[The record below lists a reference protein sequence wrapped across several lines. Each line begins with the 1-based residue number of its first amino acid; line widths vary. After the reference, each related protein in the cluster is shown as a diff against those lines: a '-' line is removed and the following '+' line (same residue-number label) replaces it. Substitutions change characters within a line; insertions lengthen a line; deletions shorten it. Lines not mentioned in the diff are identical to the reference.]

1 MQYLEGD
8 HFMLRSFSVLSTSS
22 SKIYKKEDEEDDVDE
37 AVNTSKSGLFYSP
50 PKPKFSP
57 PEGRGRA
64 NTSGSDSSITN
75 LIIPEEDS
83 DVHLVEQPEGKYSNR
98 DARHGTR
105 HKHKKYHERSF
116 KGGEMFCG
124 TEICAVISFPKLMS

>member
-1 MQYLEGD
+1 
-8 HFMLRSFSVLSTSS
+8 MLSPFCFLSTSS
-22 SKIYKKEDEEDDVDE
+22 SKIYKKEDDDDVDE

-83 DVHLVEQPEGKYSNR
+83 DIHVVEHPEGKYSNR
-98 DARHGTR
+98 DAKRH
-105 HKHKKYHERSF
+105 HERSF
-116 KGGEMFCG
+116 KGGEVFCG
-124 TEICAVISFPKLMS
+124 PGFCAVSSFPK

>member
-1 MQYLEGD
+1 
-8 HFMLRSFSVLSTSS
+8 MLSPLSFLSTSS
-22 SKIYKKEDEEDDVDE
+22 SKIYKKPEEEDDVDE
-37 AVNTSKSGLFYSP
+37 VVNTSKSGLFYSP

-83 DVHLVEQPEGKYSNR
+83 DVHLVEHPEGKYSNR
-98 DARHGTR
+98 DARYGSR
-105 HKHKKYHERSF
+105 HKHKRHHERSF
-116 KGGEMFCG
+116 KGGEVFCRLDFF
-124 TEICAVISFPKLMS
+124 AVSSFPK

>member
-1 MQYLEGD
+1 
-8 HFMLRSFSVLSTSS
+8 MLSQFCFCSTSS
-22 SKIYKKEDEEDDVDE
+22 SKIYKKEEEDDVDE

-57 PEGRGRA
+57 SEGRGRA

-83 DVHLVEQPEGKYSNR
+83 DVHPVEHPEGKYSNR

-105 HKHKKYHERSF
+105 HKLKRHHERSF
-116 KGGEMFCG
+116 KGGEVFCG
-124 TEICAVISFPKLMS
+124 PDLCCKLLSKMRL

>member
-1 MQYLEGD
+1 
-8 HFMLRSFSVLSTSS
+8 MLRSFSFLSTSS
-22 SKIYKKEDEEDDVDE
+22 SKIYKKEEDEDDVDE

-57 PEGRGRA
+57 PELRGRA

-105 HKHKKYHERSF
+105 HKHKKHHERSF
-116 KGGEMFCG
+116 KGGELFCG
-124 TEICAVISFPKLMS
+124 PEIGAVSSFS

>member
-1 MQYLEGD
+1 
-8 HFMLRSFSVLSTSS
+8 MLSPFCFLFTSS
-22 SKIYKKEDEEDDVDE
+22 SKIYKKEEEYDDVDE

-57 PEGRGRA
+57 PEGRSRA

-83 DVHLVEQPEGKYSNR
+83 DAHVVEHPEGKYSNR

-105 HKHKKYHERSF
+105 QKHKRHHERSF
-116 KGGEMFCG
+116 KGGELFNF
-124 TEICAVISFPKLMS
+124 VDQISLL